1 MRAAYRKYR
10 FDSMSGSLGHSRV
23 EYDYLKRGIF
33 DQAATFALL
42 ERYDSFQSHN

>member
-1 MRAAYRKYR
+1 
-10 FDSMSGSLGHSRV
+10 MSGSSSHSRV

-42 ERYDSFQSHN
+42 ETCDSFQSHN